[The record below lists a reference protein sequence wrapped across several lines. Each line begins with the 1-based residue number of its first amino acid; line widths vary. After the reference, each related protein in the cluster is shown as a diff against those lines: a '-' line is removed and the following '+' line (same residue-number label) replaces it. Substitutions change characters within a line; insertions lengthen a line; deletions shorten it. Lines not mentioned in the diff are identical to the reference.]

1 MAAESGVRRRR
12 VFFVL
17 DSLDEDDVGDHVA
30 TLLGRLSRARY
41 EPRVVTL
48 KGEGPL
54 GPRIRDMRVTIH
66 SLPGG
71 GKLDPI
77 LVVPRLRKILTRLE
91 ADLVHASHHVSG
103 AVAEL
108 AAPRGVPVVRFV
120 PRLRSKADPLV
131 TRLAAAMESLAARH
145 RNVRFVVGSDDAR
158 AAVAAHYGTDAVDV
172 IPECIDVPAIRSR
185 SETIDEAGARSRLG
199 LMEGET
205 AVVFVTGFPDEP
217 HVEAVLGGFSMA
229 RLEHPGLRL
238 FLLGTG
244 PAETHARGRAEDL
257 HMSDS
262 VVFLRDDAMFEDLL
276 VAAEAV
282 VDAAL
287 WPGPSRPALK
297 GAAAGMPVLRWKD
310 GQGSGDPQS
319 IPPSIAS
326 SPERFAVELV
336 RTVVDARLNQQ
347 LRDGSAALAKES
359 DVAVVAEQWA
369 DLYDDV
375 VDGAMR
381 EG

>member
-1 MAAESGVRRRR
+1 VAAPGVTRRR

-54 GPRIRDMRVTIH
+54 GPRLRDMRVTIH
-66 SLPGG
+66 ALQGG
-71 GKLDPI
+71 GRLDPV
-77 LVVPRLRKILTRLE
+77 LAVPRLRKILTGLE
-91 ADLVHASHHVSG
+91 ADLIHAVHHVSG

-120 PRLRSKADPLV
+120 PRLRSKADPLA
-131 TRLAAAMESLAARH
+131 TRLAAAMEGLAAR
-145 RNVRFVVGSDDAR
+145 RRSVRFVVGSDDA
-158 AAVAAHYGTDAVDV
+158 VAPVAQHYGTDAIHV
-172 IPECIDVPAIRSR
+172 IPECIDIPAIRAR
-185 SETIDEAGARSRLG
+185 SEEIGVAAARLRLG
-199 LMEGET
+199 LQDGESS
-205 AVVFVTGFPDEP
+205 VVFVTGFPDEQ
-217 HVEAVLGGFSMA
+217 HAEAVLSGFSMA

-244 PAETHARGRAEDL
+244 PAETHARGRAEDM
-257 HMSDS
+257 HMGDS

-276 VAAEAV
+276 VAADAV

-297 GAAAGMPVLRWKD
+297 GAAAGMPVLRWKG
-310 GQGSGDPQS
+310 GQDSGDPQS

-326 SPERFAVELV
+326 SPERFALELV
-336 RTVVDARLNQQ
+336 RTLVYARLNQQ

-359 DVAVVAEQWA
+359 DVGAVAEQWA

-375 VDGAMR
+375 IEGAVR

>member
-1 MAAESGVRRRR
+1 MAEPGVTRRR

-54 GPRIRDMRVTIH
+54 GPRLRDMRVTIH
-66 SLPGG
+66 ALPGG
-71 GKLDPI
+71 GRLDPV
-77 LVVPRLRKILTRLE
+77 LAVPRLRKILTGLE
-91 ADLVHASHHVSG
+91 ADLIHAVHHVSG

-120 PRLRSKADPLV
+120 PRLRSKADPLA
-131 TRLAAAMESLAARH
+131 TRLAAAMEGLAARR
-145 RNVRFVVGSDDAR
+145 RNVRFVVGSHDAL
-158 AAVAAHYGTDAVDV
+158 APVAEHYGTDDIDV
-172 IPECIDVPAIRSR
+172 IPECIDIPAIRAR
-185 SETIDEAGARSRLG
+185 SEEIGVAAARLRLG
-199 LMEGET
+199 LQDGESC
-205 AVVFVTGFPDEP
+205 VVFVTGFPDEQ
-217 HVEAVLGGFSMA
+217 HVEAVLSGFSMA

-238 FLLGTG
+238 FLLGSG
-244 PAETHARGRAEDL
+244 PAETHARGRAEDMHL
-257 HMSDS
+257 GDS
-262 VVFLRDDAMFEDLL
+262 VVFLRDDAMLEDLL

-310 GQGSGDPQS
+310 GQESGDPQS

-336 RTVVDARLNQQ
+336 RTLVDARLNQQ

-359 DVAVVAEQWA
+359 DVGAVAEKWA
-369 DLYDDV
+369 ALYDDV
-375 VDGAMR
+375 MGGAVR